1 MQNINHQS
9 SPDFSRYLNVSQTCS
24 QPLRLIGFG
33 VLGGFGIGLAH
44 LEETLDGTRPPKM
57 EMVTHQLID
66 GPVNIPVMRADT
78 SSLENY
84 VSKRSLRRIDR
95 YSRMAVLGA
104 CLALEDADRL
114 EKMSERT
121 GLIIVSGYGA
131 AATTFSFLDSV
142 IKDGDTCASPTHFSN
157 SVHNSAAAHI
167 SILLSITGPSLTISQ
182 FHTSVASGLLT
193 ARQWL
198 AEGRV
203 DEVLFGAVD
212 EYCPVRGYSSLRL
225 PCRNS
230 SINRN
235 GKKVSEP
242 EVLGEGAAFLLLSRE
257 KDDCFSYPKVID
269 VLQGNIDYDCQSL
282 SRNDLIILEDMQNRY
297 CERIYNKLQVSE
309 LCAGSF
315 SHIYGRLPVGQ
326 AFDLVIAVLM
336 LRNRKV
342 YPCINLSNHSS
353 TMADNLLKNDPEQIA
368 CLAISKRGE
377 YGAVTLA
384 NND

>member
-1 MQNINHQS
+1 MQNINNQS
-9 SPDFSRYLNVSQTCS
+9 STDFSGYLTVSQACS

-33 VLGGFGIGLAH
+33 VLGGFGVGLAH
-44 LEETLDGTRPPKM
+44 LEEALDGTRLKKI
-57 EMVTHQLID
+57 EMTTHQLID
-66 GPVNIPVMRADT
+66 GPVEIPVMRADT

-84 VSKRSLRRIDR
+84 VSKRSLRRIDH
-95 YSRMAVLGA
+95 YSRMAALGA

-131 AATTFSFLDSV
+131 SATTFSFLDSV

-167 SILLSITGPSLTISQ
+167 SILLNITGPSLTISQ
-182 FHTSVASGLLT
+182 FNTSVASGLLT

-203 DEVLFGAVD
+203 DEVLLGAVD
-212 EYCPVRGYSSLRL
+212 EYCPVRGYSNLRL
-225 PCRNS
+225 PCS
-230 SINRN
+230 AGPVNRN
-235 GKKVSEP
+235 DKKMSEP
-242 EVLGEGAAFLLLSRE
+242 EVLGEGAAFLLLSRDIG
-257 KDDCFSYPKVID
+257 DDFSYPKIID
-269 VLQGNIDYDCQSL
+269 VQQGNIDYDCL
-282 SRNDLIILEDMQNRY
+282 AWSRNDLIILEDMQNRS
-297 CERIYNKLQVSE
+297 CERIYNKLHASK
-309 LCAGSF
+309 LCAGNF

-336 LRNRKV
+336 IRNRKI

-353 TMADNLLKNDPEQIA
+353 TMVDKLLKNDPERIA
-368 CLAISKRGE
+368 CLAVSKRGE
-377 YGAVTLA
+377 YGAVILA